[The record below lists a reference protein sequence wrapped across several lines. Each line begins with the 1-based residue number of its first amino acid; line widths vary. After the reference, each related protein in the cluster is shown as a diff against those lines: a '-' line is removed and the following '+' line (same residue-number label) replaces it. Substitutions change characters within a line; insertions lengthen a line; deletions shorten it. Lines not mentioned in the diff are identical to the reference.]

1 MKNLD
6 ALRLQQLEDTLAP
19 FRSVGHS
26 AAPKGGWGRAIRD
39 ALGLSNVQL
48 SRRLGRKAPQS
59 VEDIL
64 KSEAAGTIK
73 LNTLRELAAA
83 LNCQLVYA
91 LVPEKPLEDIRHE
104 QALSA
109 ANGAL
114 ALTSHTMK
122 LEDQGLT
129 TREHKRA
136 VERLAEKLLAGSPR
150 KLWQ

>member
-6 ALRLQQLEDTLAP
+6 SLRLQQLEDTLAP
-19 FRSVGHS
+19 FRGVGNPT
-26 AAPKGGWGRAIRD
+26 APKGGWGRAVRD
-39 ALGLSNVQL
+39 ALGLTNVQL
-48 SRRLGRKAPQS
+48 GRRLGRRAPQS

-83 LNCQLVYA
+83 LKCQLVYA
-91 LVPEKPLEDIRHE
+91 LVPEKPLEDIRRD
-104 QALSA
+104 QALTSA
-109 ANGAL
+109 NSL
-114 ALTSHTMK
+114 LSLTSHTMN

-129 TREHKRA
+129 AREHKRA